1 MRTSNRVPWL
11 IVSSIFLSAHPSIAY
26 PTDLVPIEN
35 EERGLANFFGG
46 GGISAADLIGDA
58 TSLITGFVAA
68 VKEFHD
74 ATNEND
80 LVNLLALK
88 VNNEAEDD
96 ASTVTNNTIGA
107 VGANATCPGM
117 AVLFA
122 RGTAEAGRLSN
133 NMLKWV
139 YLDETNI
146 LGYQEMLDSLPVH
159 HSSPRSGITSTAPLH
174 SQSKAF
180 LIPLPYPASLPE
192 ALHTDRASWH

>member
-11 IVSSIFLSAHPSIAY
+11 VVSSIFLSYHPSVAH

-35 EERGLANFFGG
+35 EERGLANFFGH

-80 LVNLLALK
+80 LVNLLALD
-88 VNNEAEDD
+88 VNNGTDDD
-96 ASTVTNNTIGA
+96 ATTVTNSTVGA

-117 AVLFA
+117 AVLYA
-122 RGTAEAGRLSN
+122 RGTAEAG
-133 NMLKWV
+133 KFWDT
-139 YLDETNI
+139 Y
-146 LGYQEMLDSLPVH
+146 
-159 HSSPRSGITSTAPLH
+159 
-174 SQSKAF
+174 
-180 LIPLPYPASLPE
+180 
-192 ALHTDRASWH
+192 

>member
-11 IVSSIFLSAHPSIAY
+11 VISSILLSAYPSIAH

-35 EERGLANFFGG
+35 EERGLADLFGAG
-46 GGISAADLIGDA
+46 GFSAADLIGDA

-80 LVNLLALK
+80 LVNLLALD
-88 VNNEAEDD
+88 VNNETDND
-96 ASTVTNNTIGA
+96 ATTVTNSTVGA

-122 RGTAEAGRLSN
+122 RGTAEVGRLWN
-133 NMLKWV
+133 T
-139 YLDETNI
+139 Y
-146 LGYQEMLDSLPVH
+146 
-159 HSSPRSGITSTAPLH
+159 
-174 SQSKAF
+174 
-180 LIPLPYPASLPE
+180 
-192 ALHTDRASWH
+192 